1 MAKKGETMRKK
12 ISKKDVDFILNYKKR
27 HLKNYLINWELA
39 ENESGFVLK
48 GKWKTI
54 VKILLTIPAF
64 LLVIICCMWDEGIKY
79 IPFEMKHLWE
89 ISDIYECRNYYNTDN
104 RYNRMKKVWESR

>member
-1 MAKKGETMRKK
+1 MEKK

-27 HLKNYLINWELA
+27 HLKNYLVNWKLA

-48 GKWKTI
+48 GKWKTF
-54 VKILLTIPAF
+54 VKILLTIPAL

-79 IPFEMKHLWE
+79 VLFEMKHLWE
-89 ISDIYECRNYYNTDN
+89 ISDIYEYRNYYNTDN